1 MRWSAPHLLWLL
13 VLVPLLIGGLGTALR
28 RRRHALLEFAEAR
41 LLPTLTPDMSVRRQP
56 LQMGLIVIATTLLLL
71 ALAGPQWGFSWQTL
85 QQRGVD
91 IVIALDTSR
100 SMLAEDIKPN
110 RLERAKLAIQDMLQ
124 QLQGDRIGLV
134 PFAGS
139 AFVQCPLTLDYGA
152 FAENLQAV
160 QVGIIPKGGTSL
172 AAAIAHGIDAFE
184 GRYGKNAVLLII
196 TDGEDHEGRV
206 HAAAKQAADRRVRIY
221 TIGIGTADG
230 ELIPVTEHGQTGRA
244 GQTGFLKNR
253 QGQIVKSRLDAT
265 ALQDIAL
272 ATGGAYIYATGQNLG
287 LDEFYLRYINT
298 LEGREFASTVE
309 RRFHERFQWP
319 LGLGLG
325 LLMIE
330 SVMCKR
336 RQIQGEKRWFAGRRR
351 TK

>member
-1 MRWSAPHLLWLL
+1 MRWSTPHLLWLL
-13 VLVPLLIGGLGTALR
+13 VLVPVLIGGLGWALR
-28 RRRHALLEFAEAR
+28 RRRQALLEFAEAR
-41 LLPTLTPDMSVRRQP
+41 LLPTLTPDLNVRRQP
-56 LQMGLIVIATTLLLL
+56 VLMGLIVIATTLLLL

-85 QQRGVD
+85 RQRGVD

-110 RLERAKLAIQDMLQ
+110 RFERAKLAIQDMLQ
-124 QLQGDRIGLV
+124 QLQGDRVGLV

-152 FAENLQAV
+152 FAENLRAV
-160 QVGIIPKGGTSL
+160 KVGIIPKGGTSL
-172 AAAIAHGIDAFE
+172 AAAITHGIDAFE
-184 GRYGKNAVLLII
+184 GRHGKNAVLLII

-206 HAAAKQAADRRVRIY
+206 LPVVEQAADKGVRIY

-230 ELIPVTEHGQTGRA
+230 ELIPVTEHGQNGRA
-244 GQTGFLKNR
+244 AQTSFLKNR
-253 QGQIVKSRLDAT
+253 HGEIVKSRLDTT

-287 LDEFYLRYINT
+287 LDEFYLRYIST

-319 LGLGLG
+319 LGLGLVF
-325 LLMIE
+325 LVIE
-330 SVMCKR
+330 SVMSKR
-336 RQIQGEKRWFAGRRR
+336 RQIQDEKRWVFRWRR
-351 TK
+351 TQ